1 MNGAGHLLSYKDGNG
16 HVMKR
21 ITKPKMRTYQL
32 LTLLAVLV
40 PSVSS
45 AEVAFT
51 DMYVGGF
58 AGTVFG
64 VDAEGENAS
73 LLANVIAKQDFDPT
87 GEFAL
92 GLVVGARI
100 APNVRAEVELSY
112 SNSDVD
118 GTKLTLFTLGSVDS
132 KGDFSSTSLLVNAWY
147 DFETNSSW
155 RPYVGGGIGYTSVDA
170 DIDAPSTAAAR
181 IDDSDGGFSY
191 QIGFGVIFPVG
202 QSGTIDI
209 GYRYRETPNLK
220 LTSAGMGGTAA
231 FDDIDFKSQT
241 LQIGYNY
248 RF

>member
-1 MNGAGHLLSYKDGNG
+1 
-16 HVMKR
+16 
-21 ITKPKMRTYQL
+21 MRTIK
-32 LTLLAVLV
+32 TISVLAVLV

-45 AEVAFT
+45 AEMAFT

-64 VDAEGENAS
+64 VDAQGENAS
-73 LLANVIAKQDFDPT
+73 LLANDSLIAKQDFDPS

-92 GLVVGARI
+92 GLVFGARV

-112 SNSDVD
+112 SNSNVD
-118 GTKLTLFTLGSVDS
+118 GTKLTLRTPGSFDS
-132 KGDFSSTSLLVNAWY
+132 KGDLSSTSLLVNAWY

-170 DIDAPSTAAAR
+170 DVDAAVAPANFS
-181 IDDSDGGFSY
+181 DSDGGFSY
-191 QIGFGVIFPVG
+191 QIGFGVTFPVG

-220 LTSAGMGGTAA
+220 LTSGGMGGTAA
-231 FDDIDFKSQT
+231 FDDIDFKAQT
-241 LQIGYNY
+241 VQIGYNY

>member
-1 MNGAGHLLSYKDGNG
+1 MEKKVRAINL
-16 HVMKR
+16 
-21 ITKPKMRTYQL
+21 I
-32 LTLLAVLV
+32 TLLAVLA
-40 PSVSS
+40 PGAGS
-45 AEVAFT
+45 AEMAFT

-58 AGTVFG
+58 GGAVIG
-64 VDAEGENAS
+64 VDAKGANAS
-73 LLANVIAKQDFDPT
+73 LLSSIPAIAKQDFDPN

-92 GLVVGARI
+92 GLVLGARV

-118 GTKLTLFTLGSVDS
+118 GTELTLLAPFSTDAS
-132 KGDFSSTSLLVNAWY
+132 GDLSATSLLVNAWY

-170 DIDAPSTAAAR
+170 YVVSSQGPANFN
-181 IDDSDGGFSY
+181 DSDGGFSY
-191 QIGFGVIFPVG
+191 QIGFGVTFPVG

-220 LTSAGMGGTAA
+220 LTSGAMGGTAV
-231 FDDIDFKSQT
+231 FDDIDFKAQT
-241 LQIGYNY
+241 IQIGYNY